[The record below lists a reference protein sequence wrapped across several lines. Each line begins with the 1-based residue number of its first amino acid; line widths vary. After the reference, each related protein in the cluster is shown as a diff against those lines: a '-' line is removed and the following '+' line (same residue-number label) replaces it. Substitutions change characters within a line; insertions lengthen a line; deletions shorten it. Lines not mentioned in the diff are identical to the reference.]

1 MRHRRHSLRPA
12 RPRAHEGACVKRKKA
27 EQAQA
32 KLFRLVN
39 RADRSRYEEPDR
51 ALLTDEEF
59 ALFEHIDAEQRRLS
73 ARVAP
78 GHMMSE
84 RQFYSAPS

>member
-1 MRHRRHSLRPA
+1 
-12 RPRAHEGACVKRKKA
+12 VKRKKA
-27 EQAQA
+27 EHAEA
-32 KLFRLVN
+32 ELFRLVN

-51 ALLTDEEF
+51 APLTDEEF
-59 ALFEHIDAEQRRLS
+59 ALFEHIDAEHRRLS

-78 GHMMSE
+78 GRMMSE